1 MGEREKS
8 LREQE
13 GQRAIEGTR
22 VRFREIMKERER
34 WREQDRQSKK
44 KIAREQNR
52 AGDRVKAKDGEHG
65 CVACKRIESES
76 EIAC

>member
-22 VRFREIMKERER
+22 VRFREIMKEREMDR
-34 WREQDRQSKK
+34 ARQTEQEEDS
-44 KIAREQNR
+44 ER
-52 AGDRVKAKDGEHG
+52 AK
-65 CVACKRIESES
+65 
-76 EIAC
+76 